1 MFFFRYLAFQKVGAV
16 VFEHALLVTCVL
28 LNLLP
33 YEPFEPTGQTILALL
48 GRAFVIAATFQLFLH
63 LKDSYEFGT
72 NPFAPTF
79 LWGFG
84 QALVFACALVFT
96 VHLVIPNV
104 ILGRDSLAFTLIS
117 ISLVLTIWH
126 VFLRWYLGIRPQRSN
141 ILIMGTGPLARA
153 LAKEILRHPELG
165 MSVRGFVDDNPALVG
180 VSIVNPKV
188 LGLNHELRSIV
199 AEKKIDRIVVEL
211 RDRRGRLPVDELL
224 KLKMGGVG
232 VEEAT
237 SVYERVT
244 GKIAIENLKPSWMV
258 FGEGFEVSRRILVQ
272 KQIVSFSVSL
282 VLMLL
287 CAPLFPLIALLIKLD
302 SAGPVFF
309 RQERVGQNGKT
320 FTLLKF
326 RSMRQD
332 AEKDTGPVW
341 ARPEDK
347 RVTRLGR
354 YLRRTRLDEIP
365 QLINVLKGEMTL
377 IGPRP
382 ERPNFVQDLSNTIPF
397 YLLHHS
403 VKPGI
408 TGWAQIN
415 YRYGSSVEDAIEKL
429 QYDLFYIKNISW
441 ALDLLIILNTVKT
454 VLVRKGS

>member
-1 MFFFRYLAFQKVGAV
+1 
-16 VFEHALLVTCVL
+16 
-28 LNLLP
+28 
-33 YEPFEPTGQTILALL
+33 
-48 GRAFVIAATFQLFLH
+48 
-63 LKDSYEFGT
+63 
-72 NPFAPTF
+72 
-79 LWGFG
+79 
-84 QALVFACALVFT
+84 
-96 VHLVIPNV
+96 
-104 ILGRDSLAFTLIS
+104 
-117 ISLVLTIWH
+117 
-126 VFLRWYLGIRPQRSN
+126 
-141 ILIMGTGPLARA
+141 
-153 LAKEILRHPELG
+153 

-282 VLMLL
+282 LLMLL

-302 SAGPVFF
+302 SEGPVFF

-397 YLLHHS
+397 YLLRHS